1 MSLKIFSIF
10 LLIFS
15 QLQLNAANN
24 EISEALTDDDVTTR
38 DDNLIPISRDSKTID
53 FFGSFDGKSFR
64 VFDTNQKIFQQ
75 NLHRQLYF
83 LLKYFYIFNFQNFS
97 KKLKIIFWVF
107 KLVSLL
113 EVGSVLFFFLTH
125 HFIGVLFSRLVK
137 VISADYKAT
146 IMIHVISMTLRSSM
160 LRMKVIYTSRFPKT
174 LLLITTK

>member
-75 NLHRQLYF
+75 NLHRQLFHF
-83 LLKYFYIFNFQNFS
+83 LL
-97 KKLKIIFWVF
+97 
-107 KLVSLL
+107 
-113 EVGSVLFFFLTH
+113 LT
-125 HFIGVLFSRLVK
+125 V
-137 VISADYKAT
+137 
-146 IMIHVISMTLRSSM
+146 
-160 LRMKVIYTSRFPKT
+160 TS
-174 LLLITTK
+174 